1 MATTTTAT
9 ALEIWTTHIRAIRAD
24 AQDKRDALYDRWL
37 ATAMEIV
44 ERDRQMAGV
53 NAEEVAAVEDEKALY
68 RANRAEEG

>member
-1 MATTTTAT
+1 MTTTTTT

-68 RANRAEEG
+68 RANRAVEN